1 MLLRRLRPQHLTYDP
16 FTLDYLRDSSRLNES
31 IHSVICCD
39 TLQLLGGSCQI
50 SLCWILPV
58 NKQLPSS
65 PMKTLLSA
73 SLLTRRI
80 DGSQFIAGEETD
92 LMLWVQRRRVGS
104 FTGVPVNHNG
114 EFMRNKG
121 LRVMVSTF
129 PLNDA
134 LLLFLQSSYLLF
146 LWCPLSTL

>member
-92 LMLWVQRRRVGS
+92 LMLWVHEKESGVIYWGS
-104 FTGVPVNHNG
+104 CKPQWSLWGIRDWGWWRAHSLWMMHCF
-114 EFMRNKG
+114 FSCR
-121 LRVMVSTF
+121 
-129 PLNDA
+129 A
-134 LLLFLQSSYLLF
+134 LTCFSYDVL
-146 LWCPLSTL
+146 